1 MPSIIHVE
9 EDAIVQ
15 LKSSFLDAGVEYK
28 QNLAKLDH
36 LIEQIV
42 SGDFQGDAADDFVSK
57 YREKEATFKKIV
69 ETLEEAE
76 EKMGL
81 KTTKFGDMMGEIKS
95 TMRQFLE
102 GRDNMSIITI
112 KPGAAVDDAVQIDNI
127 VSTAGVCFLSKII
140 EIPGIKK
147 YCKLDVNLY
156 YI

>member
-9 EDAIVQ
+9 EDALVQ

-95 TMRQFLE
+95 TMR
-102 GRDNMSIITI
+102 
-112 KPGAAVDDAVQIDNI
+112 
-127 VSTAGVCFLSKII
+127 
-140 EIPGIKK
+140 
-147 YCKLDVNLY
+147 
-156 YI
+156 